1 MKVKVQFGSDIRRWR
16 YPDSKRYQSLLQ
28 FVKQTFNF
36 LDERLFYLQFEDDEG
51 ERLTL
56 TSEADFEDA
65 FSCALQEGRKS
76 LKIFI
81 VKGSIED
88 SHNNNNE
95 QKNVFSFSPVSLSS
109 NAKVQQESK
118 TMSNEEKQIHSNV
131 TCDGCEKAP
140 ISGIRYKCGVC
151 PNYDLCS
158 NCEATGKHDA
168 SHPMIKITSSDA
180 CSNFHYVGLH
190 EFLKDFSRRRRSF
203 HHPRGRRCWSHYGFP
218 QFWNDFHSMSNNLLS
233 DNDNHNDNNNC
244 CEKKKLS
251 SQFIND
257 LTIPDK
263 SFCPADTIMTK
274 SWRVRNNGNV
284 EWGDDVA
291 LCFLKGNESLVLEKR
306 FPVPNAKPGEEVDVS
321 AVIKTP
327 SRPGF
332 FITYFQLKKNDQFFG
347 DRLWV
352 EINAVEENV
361 NSSEVKEQIEKH
373 VVCECG
379 KLLIGMFGYQA
390 YNGKF
395 VICNVCNRQCS
406 PNQIIYHC
414 PENKN
419 QVHGEGYDMC
429 SNCAELVIPS
439 SAPESKKDVQQNE
452 KQNESEKK
460 NDSNNNNNQDIVMNN
475 LQQDKEN
482 KNDEFIQIPP
492 VSLVVN
498 ENDNQKN
505 ASPKNSEPEI
515 VEMGD
520 ISDDENET
528 NKKNQPN
535 EDDSFE
541 FKTQLNSLKEMG
553 FNDVVTLKFL
563 LIKHKGDVQH
573 VVQELLMQV

>member
-1 MKVKVQFGSDIRRWR
+1 MMKVKVQFGSDIRRWR
-16 YPDSKRYQSLLQ
+16 YPDSKRYQNLLQ
-28 FVKQTFNF
+28 FVQQTFNF
-36 LDERLFYLQFEDDEG
+36 LDERQFYLQFEDDEG

-65 FSCALQEGRKS
+65 FSCAVQEGRKS

-95 QKNVFSFSPVSLSS
+95 QKNTFSFSPVSSLPS
-109 NAKVQQESK
+109 NVKVQQESK
-118 TMSNEEKQIHSNV
+118 KMSNEEKQIHSHV
-131 TCDGCEKAP
+131 TCDGCEKCP
-140 ISGIRYKCGVC
+140 ISGIRYKCSVC
-151 PNYDLCS
+151 PDYDLCS
-158 NCEATGKHDA
+158 DCEATGKHDA
-168 SHPMIKITSSDA
+168 SHPMLKITSSDV
-180 CSNFHYVGLH
+180 CPNFHYVGLH
-190 EFLKDFSRRRRSF
+190 EFFKDFSRRRRSF
-203 HHPRGRRCWSHYGFP
+203 HHPRGRRCWSHHGFP
-218 QFWNDFHSMSNNLLS
+218 QFWNDFHSMNNNLFS
-233 DNDNHNDNNNC
+233 DNDNHNDNNNNNC
-244 CEKKKLS
+244 CADEKKKLN

-257 LTIPDK
+257 VTIPDK

-352 EINAVEENV
+352 EINAVEENA
-361 NSSEVKEQIEKH
+361 NSSEVKEEIEKH

-379 KLLIGMFGYQA
+379 KFLIGMFGYQA
-390 YNGKF
+390 YNGNS
-395 VICNVCNRQCS
+395 VICNVCNRKCS
-406 PNQIIYHC
+406 PKQIIYHC

-419 QVHGEGYDMC
+419 QVHDQGYDMC

-439 SAPESKKDVQQNE
+439 SATESKKDVQQNIQE
-452 KQNESEKK
+452 NVQQNIQENVQQNVQENVKQNESEK
-460 NDSNNNNNQDIVMNN
+460 NNANPN
-475 LQQDKEN
+475 
-482 KNDEFIQIPP
+482 
-492 VSLVVN
+492 
-498 ENDNQKN
+498 
-505 ASPKNSEPEI
+505 NSEPEI
-515 VEMGD
+515 IEMED
-520 ISDDENET
+520 ISDDENEN

-553 FNDVVTLKFL
+553 FNDVLTLKFL
-563 LIKHKGDVQH
+563 LVKHKGDVQH